1 MKRII
6 NLLLI
11 SAALVIAAGCA
22 KTETKLR
29 VNPATGELS
38 WTSPKNVSI
47 TNIVAVVG
55 TNGTRTVTV
64 GSFETKNDPEVLK
77 SAGDANVNMVNAVGT
92 QLRGAF
98 KDGIEAAAAGATK
111 P

>member
-64 GSFETKNDPEVLK
+64 GSFETKNDPEVLRT
-77 SAGDANVNMVNAVGT
+77 AGDANVNMVNAVGT

>member
-1 MKRII
+1 MK
-6 NLLLI
+6 
-11 SAALVIAAGCA
+11 LVTIFAICVLSVIVPGCA

-77 SAGDANVNMVNAVGT
+77 SAGDSNVNMVNAVGT

-98 KDGIEAAAAGATK
+98 KDGIEAAGSVAKK